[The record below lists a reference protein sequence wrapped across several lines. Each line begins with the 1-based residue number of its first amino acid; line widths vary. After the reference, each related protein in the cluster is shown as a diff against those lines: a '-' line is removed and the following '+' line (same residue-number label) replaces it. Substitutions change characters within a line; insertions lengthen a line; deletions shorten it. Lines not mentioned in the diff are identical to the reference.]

1 MPDLSIQIKATADSA
16 IRSID
21 VLEKKLDSLNV
32 ALGSLGSAS
41 QLSNLAMGVR
51 ELGGAM
57 SQLKATQS
65 ARSFSILSDNLNKI
79 ASVNFGAIEGVAN
92 SLMSFV
98 PALQSLSGN
107 NINVNVTKLVNALA
121 KLSSTNL
128 GALQSADFGRVGAG
142 LSQLTNALA
151 NSSKVSARTTNLVSA
166 LARLSATGSSIG
178 VVTQS
183 LPALAV
189 ALRNFFGVMSTS
201 SVVSGETIQLTMAI
215 SQLANAGAKASLT
228 AQNLGALGVQL
239 NKLIGTLANAPQ
251 VTQNTL
257 QLVQALSQISN
268 QGVRINATTGGM
280 RTGLANLIPTMKRT
294 RKSTLS
300 LAAAFGKF
308 YATWFLLIRGVKGL
322 WSTIKSAMDFV
333 EVYNYFD
340 ASISQVA
347 QKASQDWEEAGY
359 SSAEAYYDA
368 LYEGFTAQA
377 KELNRKMTGYTVD
390 ASGNLTQLGSTN
402 LGLNPQTLLNYQA
415 QFAQLSSSMGVASE
429 YAMKMST
436 ALSEIGAD
444 LASVKNME
452 FKEVWDNLSSGIVG
466 MSRAVDKYGVNIRNT
481 ALQQKLYDLGI
492 DVSITK
498 LGQQDKA
505 LLRTITILDST
516 RYAWAD
522 LSDTLEQPANQLRML
537 KASFE
542 SLGRTIGSAFLSAIA
557 QLLPYINA
565 VVIALQ
571 RLVQYLIDFFGI
583 TLVSISSSAGAD
595 MSDLLD
601 SIYDMDDALSDASGS
616 AKKLKQNLLGI
627 DELNVIQSDT
637 DSGAGG
643 GGLADYSSQL
653 QDAFDKIFEEYQKVW
668 DKAYDDVENKAQGI
682 ADRIVN
688 AFKKGDFFAIGE
700 TISTGLRN
708 TLDNI
713 PWESIFEGARK
724 FGSNIANFLNEL
736 INPETFGSIGRTIA
750 NGLNTVFYFVGD
762 FIDRFDPVNAGWSL
776 AELFNNFVETLDAK
790 QLGHDISEGLKKALR
805 FVAEFLRRT
814 DFYELGQKFGEF
826 LKELDWKGILEATVD
841 VIISAIAGLLNAF
854 SGSFNVD
861 PFATLLVGA
870 IALAIGAG
878 TVLPIVN
885 ALTLALASNPI
896 VLTAGALI
904 IAYEAMKNEEN
915 IGKDSPTGVW
925 GNRPKS
931 DRVYSN
937 QGRNDNVSSN
947 GFWANLSQTYGWLT
961 GQGQGGGAGRSHKY
975 IETTAEDYENL
986 FDKIQSGSVW
996 LALVEKS
1003 FNSLIDT
1010 IGQTNFN
1017 KVNTSTQQADSSMQ
1031 DFSNTLDGV
1040 NFNTV
1045 SDSAQDYDYITQA
1058 LTTDT
1063 GKMTSAT
1070 NLGYNAMVSLSG
1082 AQLNNTRLL
1091 QGYATQLNTTSSNMG
1106 ALKDATATT
1115 TQTMTNDF
1123 TKATDS
1129 FNKTIMRTF
1138 GAENLNTA
1146 LASVPQVF
1154 KKVFTQSANIVLGIF
1169 NTMIDAINHAMTVTW
1184 SDFEIG
1190 GEKVLTGGSAQLFSI
1205 NRIPMFAMGGF
1216 PEDGLFFA
1224 NSSEMVGRFT
1234 NGKTA
1239 VANNEQIVAGIEQGV
1254 YNAMISAMNS
1264 GANNVNVVLEGD
1276 AEGIF
1281 RVVQKQNRIYKK
1293 STGASAFA

>member
-41 QLSNLAMGVR
+41 QLSTLAMGVSA
-51 ELGGAM
+51 LSSSM
-57 SQLKATQS
+57 NTLKASQS
-65 ARSFSILSDNLNKI
+65 ARDFSILADNLNKI
-79 ASVNFGAIEGVAN
+79 ASVNYSAITGVAD
-92 SLMSFV
+92 SLLHFV
-98 PALQSLSGN
+98 PAVQSLSGS
-107 NINVNVTKLVNALA
+107 NISASITKLVNALA

-128 GALQSADFGRVGAG
+128 VTLQNTDFARIGNG
-142 LSQLTNALA
+142 LFTLTNTLA
-151 NSSKVSARTTNLVSA
+151 NTNEVSSSTNRLVSA
-166 LARLSATGSSIG
+166 LARLSS
-178 VVTQS
+178 
-183 LPALAV
+183 
-189 ALRNFFGVMSTS
+189 
-201 SVVSGETIQLTMAI
+201 SGESMKKVIRIMPILGIELRAFFSSMSRASAVSSETLQLTMAI
-215 SQLANAGAKASLT
+215 SQLASAGAKIETS
-228 AQNLGALGVQL
+228 AQSLGVLATQL
-239 NKLIGTLANAPQ
+239 RKLITTLADAPQ

-347 QKASQDWEEAGY
+347 QKASQDWEQAGY
-359 SSAEAYYDA
+359 QSADAYYDA
-368 LYEGFTAQA
+368 LYEEYAEQA

-390 ASGNLTQLGSTN
+390 ASGNLTQLGSKN
-402 LGLNPQTLLNYQA
+402 LGLNPQTLLNYQT
-415 QFAQLSSSMGVASE
+415 QFAQLSSSMGVASD

-436 ALSEIGAD
+436 ALAEIGAD

-452 FKEVWDNLSSGIVG
+452 FQEVWDNLSSGIVG
-466 MSRAVDKYGVNIRNT
+466 MSRAVDKYGINIRNT

-492 DVSITK
+492 DVSISK

-505 LLRTITILDST
+505 LLRSIIILDST
-516 RYAWAD
+516 RNAWAD
-522 LSDTLEQPANQLRML
+522 LSDTIDQPANELRVL

-643 GGLADYSSQL
+643 GGLGDYSSQL

-724 FGSNIANFLNEL
+724 FGSNIANFLNGL

-790 QLGHDISEGLKKALR
+790 QLGHNISEGLKKALA
-805 FVAEFLRRT
+805 FVATFLKRT

-826 LKELDWKGILEATVD
+826 LKELNWRGILKATVD

-1058 LTTDT
+1058 VTTDT
-1063 GKMTSAT
+1063 GKMASAT
-1070 NLGYNAMVSLSG
+1070 NIGYNAMVGLSN
-1082 AQLNNTRLL
+1082 AQLRNVEVFK
-1091 QGYATQLNTTSSNMG
+1091 QYGQQLDTTNRNMG
-1106 ALKDATATT
+1106 TLKDATTTATT
-1115 TQTMTNDF
+1115 TMQNDF
-1123 TKATDS
+1123 TRTS
-1129 FNKTIMRTF
+1129 GVFNKTLIQTF
-1138 GAENLNTA
+1138 GAESLSNA

-1264 GANNVNVVLEGD
+1264 GANNVNVTLEGD

>member
-41 QLSNLAMGVR
+41 QLSTLAMGVSA
-51 ELGGAM
+51 LSSSM
-57 SQLKATQS
+57 NTLKASQS
-65 ARSFSILSDNLNKI
+65 ARDFSILADNLNKI
-79 ASVNFGAIEGVAN
+79 ASVNYSAITGVAD
-92 SLMSFV
+92 SLLHFV
-98 PALQSLSGN
+98 PAVQSLSGS
-107 NINVNVTKLVNALA
+107 NISASITKLVNALA

-128 GALQSADFGRVGAG
+128 VTLQNTDFARIGNG
-142 LSQLTNALA
+142 LFTLTNTLA
-151 NSSKVSARTTNLVSA
+151 NTNEVSSSTNRLVSA
-166 LARLSATGSSIG
+166 LARLSS
-178 VVTQS
+178 
-183 LPALAV
+183 
-189 ALRNFFGVMSTS
+189 
-201 SVVSGETIQLTMAI
+201 SGESMKKVIRIMPILGIELRAFFSSMARASAVSSETLQLTMAI
-215 SQLANAGAKASLT
+215 SQLASAGAKIETS
-228 AQNLGALGVQL
+228 AQSLGVLATQL
-239 NKLIGTLANAPQ
+239 RKLITTLADAPQ

-268 QGVRINATTGGM
+268 QGVRINATTSGM
-280 RTGLANLIPTMKRT
+280 RTGLQSLVPVMKRT

-347 QKASQDWEEAGY
+347 QKASQDWEQAGY
-359 SSAEAYYDA
+359 QSADAYYDA
-368 LYEGFTAQA
+368 LYEEYAEQA

-390 ASGNLTQLGSTN
+390 ASGNLTQLGSKN
-402 LGLNPQTLLNYQA
+402 LGLNPQTLLNYQT
-415 QFAQLSSSMGVASE
+415 QFAQLSSSMGVASD

-436 ALSEIGAD
+436 ALAEIGAD

-452 FKEVWDNLSSGIVG
+452 FQEVWDNLSSGIVG
-466 MSRAVDKYGVNIRNT
+466 MSRAVDKYGINIRNT

-492 DVSITK
+492 DVSISK

-505 LLRTITILDST
+505 LLRSIIILDST
-516 RYAWAD
+516 RNAWAD
-522 LSDTLEQPANQLRML
+522 LSDTIDQPANELRVL

-643 GGLADYSSQL
+643 GGLGDYSSQL

-724 FGSNIANFLNEL
+724 FGSNIANFLNGL

-790 QLGHDISEGLKKALR
+790 QLGHNISEGLKKALR
-805 FVAEFLRRT
+805 FVATFLKRT

-1063 GKMTSAT
+1063 GKMASAT
-1070 NLGYNAMVSLSG
+1070 NIGYNAMVGLSN
-1082 AQLNNTRLL
+1082 AQLRNVEVFK
-1091 QGYATQLNTTSSNMG
+1091 QYGQQLDTTNRNMG
-1106 ALKDATATT
+1106 TLKDATTTATT
-1115 TQTMTNDF
+1115 TMQNDF
-1123 TKATDS
+1123 TRTS
-1129 FNKTIMRTF
+1129 GVFNKTLIQTF
-1138 GAENLNTA
+1138 GAESLSNA

-1264 GANNVNVVLEGD
+1264 GANNVNVTLEGD